1 MDHADARQLI
11 SDWARGRLDAS
22 RAQEV
27 AEHTKSCA
35 DCTAAAE
42 AVARLEAEG
51 RRLATGV
58 SPHPSPE
65 TLARYV
71 ALPGESSTLEL
82 ASVGVHLRECATC
95 REDVDLVRAAAA
107 PEWWRAVQSWLASP
121 PASMRGLQP
130 ALAAA
135 VVLLAYP
142 AWLGL
147 VEYPRAR
154 AAAER
159 PASQAG
165 PAPVA
170 GAGAR
175 ANPEAAAPRGSG
187 VSALVLRGA
196 TRGGDDLPVLW
207 LRPGQLLQPV
217 LVDATL
223 TGSQV
228 AVSIVREPGGGVWD
242 TRGPREEFWDPVNS
256 LFGILVPAAVLTP
269 GQYRL
274 ELAAGPG
281 APPEV
286 TARFRVVL
294 APGEPAA
301 R

>member
-1 MDHADARQLI
+1 MDHADAQRHV
-11 SDWARGRLDAS
+11 SDWARGRLDAA
-22 RAQEV
+22 RAREV
-27 AEHTKSCA
+27 AEHAKTCA

-51 RRLATGV
+51 RRLAADAA
-58 SPHPSPE
+58 PHPSAE

-82 ASVGVHLRECATC
+82 ARVGVHLRECATC
-95 REDVDLVRAAAA
+95 REDTELARAAAA
-107 PEWWRAVQSWLASP
+107 PAWWRAVQSWLAAPSAP
-121 PASMRGLQP
+121 LRTLQP
-130 ALAAA
+130 ALAVA

-159 PASQAG
+159 PSPRLG
-165 PAPVA
+165 PEVGAP
-170 GAGAR
+170 
-175 ANPEAAAPRGSG
+175 ANPVPATAPRGGG

-196 TRGGDDLPVLW
+196 TRGGDELPVLW
-207 LRPGQLLQPV
+207 LRTGQLLQPV

-223 TGSQV
+223 TGTRV
-228 AVSIVREPGGGVWD
+228 AVSLVREPGGIVWD
-242 TRGPREEFWDPVNS
+242 AAGPREEFWDPANS
-256 LFGILVPAAVLTP
+256 LFGLLVPAEVLTP
-269 GQYRL
+269 GKYRL

-281 APPEV
+281 SPPEV
-286 TARFRVVL
+286 TARFRVVV